1 MNRLHSLTG
10 TALDRLIK
18 QIHRDNQGPGLFI
31 RAPYDVNDANEP
43 LTEMWTESMKVE
55 REATEMPD
63 NLVNMPEVFK
73 NNMNLHSKKGQA
85 NIPLILIIRENDLP
99 VPESIYATLHN
110 PLVDS
115 AILHGPESNAN
126 NGIVHDLLQSLTL
139 NGPAWSWINAYQR
152 NRDGR
157 GAWK

>member
-1 MNRLHSLTG
+1 MNRLRSLTG

-31 RAPYDVNDANEP
+31 PTPYDVNDANEP

-115 AILHGPESNAN
+115 AIFHGPESNAN
-126 NGIVHDLLQSLTL
+126 NGMTCCNHLPLMDQH
-139 NGPAWSWINAYQR
+139 GH
-152 NRDGR
+152 G
-157 GAWK
+157 